1 MPITE
6 SAKKA
11 LRQSK
16 KRRGRNLRRLNAMRE
31 IIKQIRKLVIENK
44 KEEALKLLP
53 SVYKAIDKAAKTNL
67 IKKNTAA
74 RKKSRLT
81 KLINKTEAKQP
92 IPDSPPPA
100 SSADD
105 GTTAP
110 SQTIPEQS

>member
-1 MPITE
+1 MILMPITK

-16 KRRGRNLRRLNAMRE
+16 KRRQRNLRRFNAMRE
-31 IIKQIRKLVIENK
+31 IVKKIKKLVNENK

-53 SVYKAIDKAAKTNL
+53 QAYKAIDKATKNNV

-81 KLINKTEAKQP
+81 KLIKKGSPSVSAK
-92 IPDSPPPA
+92 A
-100 SSADD
+100 STNVGAK
-105 GTTAP
+105 AP
-110 SQTIPEQS
+110 SETTPTQP